1 MDVRS
6 KWFFKLEISLYWS
19 VCSQV
24 EKRHMRTPMPC
35 HLLCIGFHGYE
46 GQTMRNSFSFNR
58 AATLSS
64 SPDHWHSAFM
74 FPLEH
79 VLKHFYRC
87 LDSAAERGVIKY
99 KKSTKS
105 RKIIGNKLT
114 SGWTHFISCT
124 FWGQQLLYQ
133 NWKTFQKLSAMKFQQ
148 LQWKWNKLNQQ
159 RMLQASKCTLSR
171 DLSCQILSCPSLQ
184 NDSSLPKTWNI

>member
-35 HLLCIGFHGYE
+35 HLLCIGFHGYK

-64 SPDHWHSAFM
+64 SPDHWLSAFM

-105 RKIIGNKLT
+105 TKIIGNKLT

-133 NWKTFQKLSAMKFQQ
+133 NWQTFQKFSAMKFQQ

-159 RMLQASKCTLSR
+159 RMLQVSKCTLSR

>member
-1 MDVRS
+1 MWDQS
-6 KWFFKLEISLYWS
+6 DFFKLEISLYWS

-87 LDSAAERGVIKY
+87 LGSAAERGVIKY

-105 RKIIGNKLT
+105 TKIIGNKLT

-133 NWKTFQKLSAMKFQQ
+133 SWQTFQKLSAMKFQDACEEDAYLIPQ
-148 LQWKWNKLNQQ
+148 RGGLNAERPTGLQSIVK
-159 RMLQASKCTLSR
+159 
-171 DLSCQILSCPSLQ
+171 
-184 NDSSLPKTWNI
+184 